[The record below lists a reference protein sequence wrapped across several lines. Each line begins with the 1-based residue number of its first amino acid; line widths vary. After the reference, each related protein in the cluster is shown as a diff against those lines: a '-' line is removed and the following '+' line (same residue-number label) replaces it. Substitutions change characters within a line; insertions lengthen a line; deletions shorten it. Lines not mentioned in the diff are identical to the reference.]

1 MLVRPSRALALS
13 GGLRCKTQ
21 LFSCTLYM
29 AASSKT
35 PPHQSKDPQKF
46 KTPLQVP
53 VFPGS
58 SLVCRHTSCK
68 KPSDSTS
75 FHSVLV
81 CHRTSS
87 QEVGGGKGESKE
99 VKIARERRVLESRT
113 HKRVSPWQKITRT
126 PRDCETRTHLKKRY
140 LEGFSDQGVT
150 QVRRITLKRDSTIVP
165 TKHLILTFNSP
176 KLPNTIK
183 AGYLNCKIR
192 PYIPNPLRCFKC
204 QRFGHSQTSCRGQL
218 TCSRC
223 ASVGHSSTDC
233 TLEPKCVNC
242 TESHPS
248 DSKLRFRPPTYHFL
262 RGDWDKFT
270 RLAIIT
276 GTMVQNRAVDE
287 AVFNVTEAIRNAADA
302 AIPKT
307 SNSPRK
313 LCKPWWNASCQ
324 QAKKEQRRAW
334 GIFRRYPTTDN
345 LIAFKRAKALARRIR
360 RQCQR
365 ESWIQYVSSIT
376 SSTTSQQLWR
386 KVKAANGLYRDFNIT
401 ILETSTALYSSPLD
415 VANLIGKTFASVS
428 SSDSYS
434 PAFQATKNR
443 LERTPI
449 NFRCRQPLPYNCD
462 FDMFE
467 LKRALSSAHNT
478 SPGPDG
484 ISYVLLRHLS
494 ADSLVSLLYLFN
506 RIWREQVYPTQWQ
519 EAIVIPI
526 LKPGKDPKNP
536 LSYRPIALTSCLC
549 KTLERMANARLVYQL
564 EKNKSIPLFQSGFR
578 KGRSTLDNIITL
590 ENKIRN
596 AFVRRNH
603 LVSIF
608 FDIEKAYD
616 RTWRYGILRTLF
628 NFGFRGNLPTFIKKF
643 LNLRTFRVR
652 LGGTLSAPFTQA
664 EGVPQGSILSVTL
677 FICHISSILNIL
689 SPSIQASL
697 YVDDLQIS
705 CEGSDMRMIE
715 RQLQT
720 AVNNILKWC
729 DTNGH
734 SISASKSCCVHFCRK
749 RGIHPDPEI
758 RIRDIQ
764 IPVVP
769 DVRFLGVIFDRRLT
783 FLPHILHLRKRCE
796 KSLNLLKVLS
806 NTSWGADRTSL
817 LRVYQAIVLS
827 RIDYGC
833 VAYGSACNSTLKKL
847 DPVHHMAL
855 RICSGAFRT
864 SPVQSL
870 YVNCHQFPLDLRR
883 RKLSIAFYFKILS
896 VPSHP
901 LQNVYM
907 STSMKRLYDARP
919 SNIRPF
925 MDRMKLHI
933 SELDLPNV
941 RIQQRNF
948 FLFQPWNTPRF
959 HYINPFATY
968 SKSTV
973 APVVFQ
979 RVFEYHRSQYSRY
992 SAIYTDGSKR
1002 ADYVGC
1008 GVVIEDIMHGYR
1020 LDTSCSVFTAEAVAI
1035 YRALQ
1040 LIDSTMPRKYCIY
1053 TDSLSVLEALENY
1066 NDRCHPVLPSHVGII
1081 GNEQADSAAKSATT
1095 HLPLAVPLSDM
1106 KRVIMHHIF
1115 NIWQESWSQQLDN
1128 KLHSVK
1134 PVIGAWPVMP
1144 MRRTDVKLTRLRIG
1158 HTRFTHRHLLFGERA
1173 PECPSCHVSY
1183 TVRHILIDCPVFN
1196 HHRITFFH
1204 TSILTLSDLKL
1215 KPVLVHTPPAKLNS
1229 VSTENLPE
1237 SVPNESNSEH
1247 STAAEAQQIVK
1258 RKSRNRRKRSKI
1270 QKPDIEIKRV
1280 PHRSRNATPT
1290 ETTTDDE
1297 DMITYDVKEEE
1308 LEQDPFI
1315 LPEGYLRALTPSRY
1329 RNYRE

>member
-1 MLVRPSRALALS
+1 MTSFISWNCR
-13 GGLRCKTQ
+13 GLRTRLDDLKSIISTYQPACVALQETFLKSTMTMQ
-21 LFSCTLYM
+21 VRGYNCVRRDVDGDTSPTGGVCLFTSNLFPSNVVTLHT
-29 AASSKT
+29 S
-35 PPHQSKDPQKF
+35 
-46 KTPLQVP
+46 LQAVA
-53 VFPGS
+53 VRIHVH
-58 SLVCRHTSCK
+58 SLVTVCCVYLPPNDVVPQVDLNH
-68 KPSDSTS
+68 
-75 FHSVLV
+75 LV
-81 CHRTSS
+81 S
-87 QEVGGGKGESKE
+87 QLP
-99 VKIARERRVLESRT
+99 A
-113 HKRVSPWQKITRT
+113 P
-126 PRDCETRTHLKKRY
+126 
-140 LEGFSDQGVT
+140 F
-150 QVRRITLKRDSTIVP
+150 
-165 TKHLILTFNSP
+165 ILLGDFN
-176 KLPNTIK
+176 
-183 AGYLNCKIR
+183 
-192 PYIPNPLRCFKC
+192 
-204 QRFGHSQTSCRGQL
+204 GHSPLWGHDVTNSRGRQIEQL
-218 TCSRC
+218 ISDHCLC
-223 ASVGHSSTDC
+223 LLNNDEKTD
-233 TLEPKCVNC
+233 
-242 TESHPS
+242 
-248 DSKLRFRPPTYHFL
+248 YH
-262 RGDWDKFT
+262 RHNG
-270 RLAIIT
+270 
-276 GTMVQNRAVDE
+276 QNRAVDE

-302 AIPKT
+302 AIPRT

-334 GIFRRYPTTDN
+334 GIFRRYPTSDN

-386 KVKAANGLYRDFNIT
+386 KVKAANGLYRDFNIP

-494 ADSLVSLLYLFN
+494 EDSLVSLLYLFN

-549 KTLERMANARLVYQL
+549 KTLERMVNARLVYQ
-564 EKNKSIPLFQSGFR
+564 
-578 KGRSTLDNIITL
+578 
-590 ENKIRN
+590 
-596 AFVRRNH
+596 
-603 LVSIF
+603 
-608 FDIEKAYD
+608 
-616 RTWRYGILRTLF
+616 
-628 NFGFRGNLPTFIKKF
+628 
-643 LNLRTFRVR
+643 VR

-833 VAYGSACNSTLKKL
+833 VAYGSACNSTLQKL

-870 YVNCHQFPLDLRR
+870 YVNCHQLPLDLRR
-883 RKLSIAFYFKILS
+883 RKLSLAFYFKILS

-941 RIQQRNF
+941 RIQQRNL

-979 RVFEYHRSQYSRY
+979 RVFAYHRSQYSRY

-1020 LDTSCSVFTAEAVAI
+1020 LDTSCSIFTAEAVAI

-1053 TDSLSVLEALENY
+1053 TDSMSVLEALENY
-1066 NDRCHPVLPSHVGII
+1066 HDRCHPVVCTILDITSRLYSKGFDIVFCWLPSHVGII

-1115 NIWQESWSQQLDN
+1115 KIWQESWSQQLDN
-1128 KLHSVK
+1128 
-1134 PVIGAWPVMP
+1134 
-1144 MRRTDVKLTRLRIG
+1144 TN
-1158 HTRFTHRHLLFGERA
+1158 
-1173 PECPSCHVSY
+1173 C
-1183 TVRHILIDCPVFN
+1183 
-1196 HHRITFFH
+1196 
-1204 TSILTLSDLKL
+1204 TL
-1215 KPVLVHTPPAKLNS
+1215 
-1229 VSTENLPE
+1229 
-1237 SVPNESNSEH
+1237 
-1247 STAAEAQQIVK
+1247 
-1258 RKSRNRRKRSKI
+1258 
-1270 QKPDIEIKRV
+1270 
-1280 PHRSRNATPT
+1280 
-1290 ETTTDDE
+1290 
-1297 DMITYDVKEEE
+1297 
-1308 LEQDPFI
+1308 
-1315 LPEGYLRALTPSRY
+1315 
-1329 RNYRE
+1329 

>member
-1 MLVRPSRALALS
+1 MPERIL
-13 GGLRCKTQ
+13 
-21 LFSCTLYM
+21 
-29 AASSKT
+29 
-35 PPHQSKDPQKF
+35 DP
-46 KTPLQVP
+46 
-53 VFPGS
+53 
-58 SLVCRHTSCK
+58 VC
-68 KPSDSTS
+68 
-75 FHSVLV
+75 
-81 CHRTSS
+81 
-87 QEVGGGKGESKE
+87 
-99 VKIARERRVLESRT
+99 
-113 HKRVSPWQKITRT
+113 
-126 PRDCETRTHLKKRY
+126 
-140 LEGFSDQGVT
+140 
-150 QVRRITLKRDSTIVP
+150 
-165 TKHLILTFNSP
+165 
-176 KLPNTIK
+176 
-183 AGYLNCKIR
+183 
-192 PYIPNPLRCFKC
+192 
-204 QRFGHSQTSCRGQL
+204 
-218 TCSRC
+218 
-223 ASVGHSSTDC
+223 
-233 TLEPKCVNC
+233 
-242 TESHPS
+242 
-248 DSKLRFRPPTYHFL
+248 
-262 RGDWDKFT
+262 
-270 RLAIIT
+270 
-276 GTMVQNRAVDE
+276 
-287 AVFNVTEAIRNAADA
+287 VFNHIVNY
-302 AIPKT
+302 
-307 SNSPRK
+307 
-313 LCKPWWNASCQ
+313 Q
-324 QAKKEQRRAW
+324 
-334 GIFRRYPTTDN
+334 
-345 LIAFKRAKALARRIR
+345 
-360 RQCQR
+360 
-365 ESWIQYVSSIT
+365 
-376 SSTTSQQLWR
+376 STVME
-386 KVKAANGLYRDFNIT
+386 K
-401 ILETSTALYSSPLD
+401 D
-415 VANLIGKTFASVS
+415 VANLIGQTFASVS

-478 SPGPDG
+478 SQGPDG

-494 ADSLVSLLYLFN
+494 EDSL
-506 RIWREQVYPTQWQ
+506 
-519 EAIVIPI
+519 
-526 LKPGKDPKNP
+526 
-536 LSYRPIALTSCLC
+536 
-549 KTLERMANARLVYQL
+549 
-564 EKNKSIPLFQSGFR
+564 
-578 KGRSTLDNIITL
+578 
-590 ENKIRN
+590 
-596 AFVRRNH
+596 
-603 LVSIF
+603 
-608 FDIEKAYD
+608 
-616 RTWRYGILRTLF
+616 
-628 NFGFRGNLPTFIKKF
+628 
-643 LNLRTFRVR
+643 
-652 LGGTLSAPFTQA
+652 
-664 EGVPQGSILSVTL
+664 
-677 FICHISSILNIL
+677 
-689 SPSIQASL
+689 ASL

-720 AVNNILKWC
+720 AVNNIVKWC

-734 SISASKSCCVHFCRK
+734 SISASKSCCVC
-749 RGIHPDPEI
+749 
-758 RIRDIQ
+758 
-764 IPVVP
+764 
-769 DVRFLGVIFDRRLT
+769 T
-783 FLPHILHLRKRCE
+783 FAA
-796 KSLNLLKVLS
+796 NGVLS

-833 VAYGSACNSTLKKL
+833 VAYGSACNSTLQKL

-870 YVNCHQFPLDLRR
+870 YVNCHQLSLDLRR
-883 RKLSIAFYFKILS
+883 RKLSLAFYFKILS

-941 RIQQRNF
+941 RIQQRNL

-959 HYINPFATY
+959 LYINPFAPY

-979 RVFEYHRSQYSRY
+979 RVFAYHRSQYSRY

-1020 LDTSCSVFTAEAVAI
+1020 LDTSCSIFTAEAVAI

-1053 TDSLSVLEALENY
+1053 TDSMSVLEALENY
-1066 NDRCHPVLPSHVGII
+1066 HDRCHPVVCTILDITSRLYSKGFDIVFCWLPSHVGII
-1081 GNEQADSAAKSATT
+1081 GNEQADNAAKSATT

-1115 NIWQESWSQQLDN
+1115 HLWQESWSQQLDN

-1144 MRRTDVKLTRLRIG
+1144 LRRTDVKLTRLRIG
-1158 HTRFTHRHLLFGERA
+1158 HTRFTHRHLLFGERT
-1173 PECPSCHVSY
+1173 ESHS
-1183 TVRHILIDCPVFN
+1183 
-1196 HHRITFFH
+1196 H
-1204 TSILTLSDLKL
+1204 T
-1215 KPVLVHTPPAKLNS
+1215 TPATLNS
-1229 VSTENLPE
+1229 VSTENFPE

-1270 QKPDIEIKRV
+1270 PKPNIEIKRV

-1290 ETTTDDE
+1290 EITTDDE
-1297 DMITYDVKEEE
+1297 DMITYDVEEEE

>member
-1 MLVRPSRALALS
+1 
-13 GGLRCKTQ
+13 
-21 LFSCTLYM
+21 
-29 AASSKT
+29 
-35 PPHQSKDPQKF
+35 
-46 KTPLQVP
+46 
-53 VFPGS
+53 
-58 SLVCRHTSCK
+58 
-68 KPSDSTS
+68 
-75 FHSVLV
+75 
-81 CHRTSS
+81 
-87 QEVGGGKGESKE
+87 
-99 VKIARERRVLESRT
+99 
-113 HKRVSPWQKITRT
+113 
-126 PRDCETRTHLKKRY
+126 
-140 LEGFSDQGVT
+140 
-150 QVRRITLKRDSTIVP
+150 
-165 TKHLILTFNSP
+165 
-176 KLPNTIK
+176 
-183 AGYLNCKIR
+183 
-192 PYIPNPLRCFKC
+192 
-204 QRFGHSQTSCRGQL
+204 
-218 TCSRC
+218 
-223 ASVGHSSTDC
+223 
-233 TLEPKCVNC
+233 
-242 TESHPS
+242 
-248 DSKLRFRPPTYHFL
+248 
-262 RGDWDKFT
+262 
-270 RLAIIT
+270 
-276 GTMVQNRAVDE
+276 MV
-287 AVFNVTEAIRNAADA
+287 
-302 AIPKT
+302 
-307 SNSPRK
+307 
-313 LCKPWWNASCQ
+313 NAS
-324 QAKKEQRRAW
+324 
-334 GIFRRYPTTDN
+334 
-345 LIAFKRAKALARRIR
+345 
-360 RQCQR
+360 
-365 ESWIQYVSSIT
+365 
-376 SSTTSQQLWR
+376 
-386 KVKAANGLYRDFNIT
+386 
-401 ILETSTALYSSPLD
+401 
-415 VANLIGKTFASVS
+415 
-428 SSDSYS
+428 
-434 PAFQATKNR
+434 
-443 LERTPI
+443 
-449 NFRCRQPLPYNCD
+449 
-462 FDMFE
+462 
-467 LKRALSSAHNT
+467 
-478 SPGPDG
+478 
-484 ISYVLLRHLS
+484 
-494 ADSLVSLLYLFN
+494 
-506 RIWREQVYPTQWQ
+506 
-519 EAIVIPI
+519 
-526 LKPGKDPKNP
+526 
-536 LSYRPIALTSCLC
+536 
-549 KTLERMANARLVYQL
+549 LVYQL
-564 EKNKSIPLFQSGFR
+564 EKNKCIPLFQSGFR

-628 NFGFRGNLPTFIKKF
+628 DFGFRGNLPTVIQHF
-643 LNLRTFRVR
+643 LKLRTFRVR
-652 LGGTLSAPFTQA
+652 LAGTLSAPFTQA

-677 FICHISSILNIL
+677 FICHISHILNVL

-705 CEGSDMRMIE
+705 CEGSDMRLIE

-720 AVNNILKWC
+720 AVNNIVKWC

-749 RGIHPDPEI
+749 RGIHPEPEI

-769 DVRFLGVIFDRRLT
+769 D
-783 FLPHILHLRKRCE
+783 
-796 KSLNLLKVLS
+796 VLS

-870 YVNCHQFPLDLRR
+870 YVNCHQLPLDLRR
-883 RKLSIAFYFKILS
+883 RKLSLAFYFKILS

-941 RIQQRNF
+941 RIQQRNL

-979 RVFEYHRSQYSRY
+979 RVFAYHRSQYSRY

-1040 LIDSTMPRKYCIY
+1040 LIDSNMPRKYCIY
-1053 TDSLSVLEALENY
+1053 TDSMSVLEALENY
-1066 NDRCHPVLPSHVGII
+1066 NDRCHPVVCKILDITSRLYSKGFDIVFCWLPSHVGII

-1173 PECPSCHVSY
+1173 PECPSCNVSY
-1183 TVRHILIDCPVFN
+1183 TVHHIFN
-1196 HHRITFFH
+1196 
-1204 TSILTLSDLKL
+1204 
-1215 KPVLVHTPPAKLNS
+1215 
-1229 VSTENLPE
+1229 
-1237 SVPNESNSEH
+1237 
-1247 STAAEAQQIVK
+1247 
-1258 RKSRNRRKRSKI
+1258 
-1270 QKPDIEIKRV
+1270 
-1280 PHRSRNATPT
+1280 
-1290 ETTTDDE
+1290 
-1297 DMITYDVKEEE
+1297 
-1308 LEQDPFI
+1308 
-1315 LPEGYLRALTPSRY
+1315 
-1329 RNYRE
+1329 

>member
-1 MLVRPSRALALS
+1 MVERFLP
-13 GGLRCKTQ
+13 
-21 LFSCTLYM
+21 
-29 AASSKT
+29 
-35 PPHQSKDPQKF
+35 
-46 KTPLQVP
+46 
-53 VFPGS
+53 
-58 SLVCRHTSCK
+58 TS
-68 KPSDSTS
+68 
-75 FHSVLV
+75 
-81 CHRTSS
+81 
-87 QEVGGGKGESKE
+87 Q
-99 VKIARERRVLESRT
+99 
-113 HKRVSPWQKITRT
+113 
-126 PRDCETRTHLKKRY
+126 
-140 LEGFSDQGVT
+140 
-150 QVRRITLKRDSTIVP
+150 
-165 TKHLILTFNSP
+165 
-176 KLPNTIK
+176 
-183 AGYLNCKIR
+183 
-192 PYIPNPLRCFKC
+192 
-204 QRFGHSQTSCRGQL
+204 
-218 TCSRC
+218 
-223 ASVGHSSTDC
+223 
-233 TLEPKCVNC
+233 
-242 TESHPS
+242 
-248 DSKLRFRPPTYHFL
+248 
-262 RGDWDKFT
+262 
-270 RLAIIT
+270 
-276 GTMVQNRAVDE
+276 
-287 AVFNVTEAIRNAADA
+287 
-302 AIPKT
+302 
-307 SNSPRK
+307 
-313 LCKPWWNASCQ
+313 
-324 QAKKEQRRAW
+324 KEQRRAW

-386 KVKAANGLYRDFNIT
+386 KVKAANGLYREFNIP
-401 ILETSTALYSSPLD
+401 ILETSTALFSSPLD
-415 VANLIGKTFASVS
+415 VANLIGKTFSSVS

-484 ISYVLLRHLS
+484 ISYEFLRHLNE
-494 ADSLVSLLYLFN
+494 DSLVSLLYLFN

-549 KTLERMANARLVYQL
+549 KTLERVVNARLVYQL
-564 EKNKSIPLFQSGFR
+564 EKNKCIPLFQSGFR

-608 FDIEKAYD
+608 IDIEKAYD

-628 NFGFRGNLPTFIKKF
+628 DFGFRGNLPTFIQHF
-643 LNLRTFRVR
+643 LKLRTFR
-652 LGGTLSAPFTQA
+652 
-664 EGVPQGSILSVTL
+664 
-677 FICHISSILNIL
+677 
-689 SPSIQASL
+689 ASL

-758 RIRDIQ
+758 RIRDVQ

-783 FLPHILHLRKRCE
+783 FLPHILQLRKRCE

-833 VAYGSACNSTLKKL
+833 VAYGSACNSTLQKL

-855 RICSGAFRT
+855 RICSDLVRAFT
-864 SPVQSL
+864 SSAE
-870 YVNCHQFPLDLRR
+870 C
-883 RKLSIAFYFKILS
+883 
-896 VPSHP
+896 
-901 LQNVYM
+901 VYEYQHEE
-907 STSMKRLYDARP
+907 TFYDARP
-919 SNIRPF
+919 SDIRPF
-925 MDRMKLHI
+925 MDRMKLHT

-941 RIQQRNF
+941 HIQQRNL

-979 RVFEYHRSQYSRY
+979 RVFAYHRSQYSSY
-992 SAIYTDGSKR
+992 STIYTDGSKR

-1040 LIDSTMPRKYCIY
+1040 LIDSNMP
-1053 TDSLSVLEALENY
+1053 
-1066 NDRCHPVLPSHVGII
+1066 P
-1081 GNEQADSAAKSATT
+1081 
-1095 HLPLAVPLSDM
+1095 
-1106 KRVIMHHIF
+1106 
-1115 NIWQESWSQQLDN
+1115 
-1128 KLHSVK
+1128 
-1134 PVIGAWPVMP
+1134 
-1144 MRRTDVKLTRLRIG
+1144 
-1158 HTRFTHRHLLFGERA
+1158 
-1173 PECPSCHVSY
+1173 
-1183 TVRHILIDCPVFN
+1183 
-1196 HHRITFFH
+1196 
-1204 TSILTLSDLKL
+1204 
-1215 KPVLVHTPPAKLNS
+1215 
-1229 VSTENLPE
+1229 
-1237 SVPNESNSEH
+1237 
-1247 STAAEAQQIVK
+1247 
-1258 RKSRNRRKRSKI
+1258 
-1270 QKPDIEIKRV
+1270 
-1280 PHRSRNATPT
+1280 
-1290 ETTTDDE
+1290 
-1297 DMITYDVKEEE
+1297 
-1308 LEQDPFI
+1308 
-1315 LPEGYLRALTPSRY
+1315 
-1329 RNYRE
+1329 

>member
-1 MLVRPSRALALS
+1 MQVRGYNCVRRDVDGDTSPTGGVCLFTSNLYPS
-13 GGLRCKTQ
+13 TVV
-21 LFSCTLYM
+21 TLHT
-29 AASSKT
+29 S
-35 PPHQSKDPQKF
+35 
-46 KTPLQVP
+46 LQAVA
-53 VFPGS
+53 VRIHVH
-58 SLVCRHTSCK
+58 SLVTVCCVYLPPNDVVPQVDLNHLVSQLPAPFILLGDFNGHSPLWGHDVTNSRGRQIEQLI
-68 KPSDSTS
+68 SDHCLCLLNNDEKTYFHAPTRT
-75 FHSVLV
+75 FHSLDLAICSPTLLPMLNFEVANDLHNSDHFPLLV
-81 CHRTSS
+81 SH
-87 QEVGGGKGESKE
+87 VNG
-99 VKIARERRVLESRT
+99 
-113 HKRVSPWQKITRT
+113 
-126 PRDCETRTHLKKRY
+126 
-140 LEGFSDQGVT
+140 
-150 QVRRITLKRDSTIVP
+150 
-165 TKHLILTFNSP
+165 
-176 KLPNTIK
+176 
-183 AGYLNCKIR
+183 AG
-192 PYIPNPLRCFKC
+192 
-204 QRFGHSQTSCRGQL
+204 T
-218 TCSRC
+218 
-223 ASVGHSSTDC
+223 
-233 TLEPKCVNC
+233 
-242 TESHPS
+242 
-248 DSKLRFRPPTYHFL
+248 RFRPPTYHFH
-262 RGDWDKFT
+262 RADWDKFT

-302 AIPKT
+302 AIPKHLILLESCANHGGT
-307 SNSPRK
+307 LPAN
-313 LCKPWWNASCQ
+313 KP
-324 QAKKEQRRAW
+324 KGTKEGVGYFQ
-334 GIFRRYPTTDN
+334 
-345 LIAFKRAKALARRIR
+345 
-360 RQCQR
+360 
-365 ESWIQYVSSIT
+365 EYVSSIT

-386 KVKAANGLYRDFNIT
+386 KVKAANGLYRDFNIP

-462 FDMFE
+462 FDMLE

-484 ISYVLLRHLS
+484 ISYELLRHLNE
-494 ADSLVSLLYLFN
+494 DSLVSLLYLFN

-526 LKPGKDPKNP
+526 LRPGKDPKNP

-549 KTLERMANARLVYQL
+549 KTLERMVNARFVYEL
-564 EKNKSIPLFQSGFR
+564 EKNKCIPLFQSGFR
-578 KGRSTLDNIITL
+578 KGRSTLDNIIQL
-590 ENKIRN
+590 ESKIRN

-628 NFGFRGNLPTFIKKF
+628 NFGFRGNLPTFIKMF

-758 RIRDIQ
+758 RIR
-764 IPVVP
+764 VVK
-769 DVRFLGVIFDRRLT
+769 
-783 FLPHILHLRKRCE
+783 HL
-796 KSLNLLKVLS
+796 L
-806 NTSWGADRTSL
+806 GADRTSL

-833 VAYGSACNSTLKKL
+833 VAYGSACNSTLQKL

-870 YVNCHQFPLDLRR
+870 YVNCHQLPLDLRR
-883 RKLSIAFYFKILS
+883 RKLSLAYYFKILS

-941 RIQQRNF
+941 HIQQRNL

-959 HYINPFATY
+959 LYINPFATY

-979 RVFEYHRSQYSRY
+979 RVFAYHRGRGSR
-992 SAIYTDGSKR
+992 
-1002 ADYVGC
+1002 
-1008 GVVIEDIMHGYR
+1008 VV
-1020 LDTSCSVFTAEAVAI
+1020 
-1035 YRALQ
+1035 
-1040 LIDSTMPRKYCIY
+1040 
-1053 TDSLSVLEALENY
+1053 
-1066 NDRCHPVLPSHVGII
+1066 
-1081 GNEQADSAAKSATT
+1081 
-1095 HLPLAVPLSDM
+1095 
-1106 KRVIMHHIF
+1106 
-1115 NIWQESWSQQLDN
+1115 
-1128 KLHSVK
+1128 
-1134 PVIGAWPVMP
+1134 
-1144 MRRTDVKLTRLRIG
+1144 
-1158 HTRFTHRHLLFGERA
+1158 
-1173 PECPSCHVSY
+1173 
-1183 TVRHILIDCPVFN
+1183 
-1196 HHRITFFH
+1196 
-1204 TSILTLSDLKL
+1204 
-1215 KPVLVHTPPAKLNS
+1215 
-1229 VSTENLPE
+1229 
-1237 SVPNESNSEH
+1237 
-1247 STAAEAQQIVK
+1247 
-1258 RKSRNRRKRSKI
+1258 
-1270 QKPDIEIKRV
+1270 
-1280 PHRSRNATPT
+1280 
-1290 ETTTDDE
+1290 
-1297 DMITYDVKEEE
+1297 
-1308 LEQDPFI
+1308 
-1315 LPEGYLRALTPSRY
+1315 
-1329 RNYRE
+1329 

>member
-1 MLVRPSRALALS
+1 
-13 GGLRCKTQ
+13 
-21 LFSCTLYM
+21 
-29 AASSKT
+29 
-35 PPHQSKDPQKF
+35 
-46 KTPLQVP
+46 
-53 VFPGS
+53 
-58 SLVCRHTSCK
+58 
-68 KPSDSTS
+68 
-75 FHSVLV
+75 
-81 CHRTSS
+81 
-87 QEVGGGKGESKE
+87 
-99 VKIARERRVLESRT
+99 
-113 HKRVSPWQKITRT
+113 
-126 PRDCETRTHLKKRY
+126 
-140 LEGFSDQGVT
+140 
-150 QVRRITLKRDSTIVP
+150 
-165 TKHLILTFNSP
+165 
-176 KLPNTIK
+176 
-183 AGYLNCKIR
+183 
-192 PYIPNPLRCFKC
+192 
-204 QRFGHSQTSCRGQL
+204 
-218 TCSRC
+218 
-223 ASVGHSSTDC
+223 
-233 TLEPKCVNC
+233 
-242 TESHPS
+242 
-248 DSKLRFRPPTYHFL
+248 
-262 RGDWDKFT
+262 
-270 RLAIIT
+270 
-276 GTMVQNRAVDE
+276 MVQNREVDE
-287 AVFNVTEAIRNAADA
+287 AVFHATEAIRNAADA

-313 LCKPWWNASCQ
+313 LCKPRWNASCQ
-324 QAKKEQRRAW
+324 KAKKEQRRAW

-365 ESWIQYVSSIT
+365 ESWVQYVSSIT

-386 KVKAANGLYRDFNIT
+386 KVKAANGLYRDFNIP

-449 NFRCRQPLPYNCD
+449 NFRCRQPLQYNCD

-484 ISYVLLRHLS
+484 ISYVMLRHLCE
-494 ADSLVSLLYLFN
+494 DSLVSLLYLFN

-536 LSYRPIALTSCLC
+536 LRYRPIALTSCLC
-549 KTLERMANARLVYQL
+549 KTLERMVNARLVYQL
-564 EKNKSIPLFQSGFR
+564 EKNKCIPLFKSGFR

-628 NFGFRGNLPTFIKKF
+628 NFGLRGNLPTFIKTF

-664 EGVPQGSILSVTL
+664 EGVPQGNILSFTL

-720 AVNNILKWC
+720 AVNNIIKWC

-769 DVRFLGVIFDRRLT
+769 D
-783 FLPHILHLRKRCE
+783 
-796 KSLNLLKVLS
+796 
-806 NTSWGADRTSL
+806 
-817 LRVYQAIVLS
+817 AIVLS

-833 VAYGSACNSTLKKL
+833 VAYGSACNSTLQKL

-870 YVNCHQFPLDLRR
+870 YVNCHQLPLDLRR
-883 RKLSIAFYFKILS
+883 RKLSLAFYFTILS

-941 RIQQRNF
+941 HIQQRNL

-979 RVFEYHRSQYSRY
+979 RAFTYHRSQYSRY

-1020 LDTSCSVFTAEAVAI
+1020 LDTSCSIFTAEAVAI

-1053 TDSLSVLEALENY
+1053 TDSMSVLEALENY
-1066 NDRCHPVLPSHVGII
+1066 HDRCHPVVCTILDITNRLYSKGFDIVFCWLPSHVGII
-1081 GNEQADSAAKSATT
+1081 GNEQADNAAKSATT

-1115 NIWQESWSQQLDN
+1115 KIWQESWSQQLDN

-1183 TVRHILIDCPVFN
+1183 TVHHILIDCPVFN
-1196 HHRITFFH
+1196 NYRITFFNSSH
-1204 TSILTLSDLKL
+1204 LTLPDLYSQFWLLRHKTPHSLTHSVNCLEITFNPLHRDKL
-1215 KPVLVHTPPAKLNS
+1215 YI
-1229 VSTENLPE
+1229 VSWN
-1237 SVPNESNSEH
+1237 
-1247 STAAEAQQIVK
+1247 ADGIQ
-1258 RKSRNRRKRSKI
+1258 RKI
-1270 QKPDIEIKRV
+1270 
-1280 PHRSRNATPT
+1280 
-1290 ETTTDDE
+1290 
-1297 DMITYDVKEEE
+1297 EE
-1308 LEQDPFI
+1308 LENYINDNSPDIIALQETNLRPCIDLNIPNYSTHSNDRLTHRGGGTAILVKNSIAHHVINIYTTAVNITAIEIEGPTNNITVCSLYRSPSSPINSFI
-1315 LPEGYLRALTPSRY
+1315 PDLIKIFRNRAQCIVVGDYNARHPTWNPNRRGNTAGTRLFHYANTCGLVISAPTDFTRIPQQQNHQPSVIDLGVSCGINNIAVESRY
-1329 RNYRE
+1329 DLSSDHNAVHFVVKFNFKTSHLLNCKTITNWKNFNISSPPQ

>member
-1 MLVRPSRALALS
+1 
-13 GGLRCKTQ
+13 
-21 LFSCTLYM
+21 
-29 AASSKT
+29 
-35 PPHQSKDPQKF
+35 
-46 KTPLQVP
+46 
-53 VFPGS
+53 
-58 SLVCRHTSCK
+58 
-68 KPSDSTS
+68 
-75 FHSVLV
+75 
-81 CHRTSS
+81 
-87 QEVGGGKGESKE
+87 
-99 VKIARERRVLESRT
+99 
-113 HKRVSPWQKITRT
+113 
-126 PRDCETRTHLKKRY
+126 
-140 LEGFSDQGVT
+140 
-150 QVRRITLKRDSTIVP
+150 
-165 TKHLILTFNSP
+165 
-176 KLPNTIK
+176 
-183 AGYLNCKIR
+183 
-192 PYIPNPLRCFKC
+192 
-204 QRFGHSQTSCRGQL
+204 
-218 TCSRC
+218 
-223 ASVGHSSTDC
+223 
-233 TLEPKCVNC
+233 
-242 TESHPS
+242 
-248 DSKLRFRPPTYHFL
+248 
-262 RGDWDKFT
+262 
-270 RLAIIT
+270 
-276 GTMVQNRAVDE
+276 MVQNRAVDE
-287 AVFNVTEAIRNAADA
+287 AVFNVTEAIWNAADA
-302 AIPKT
+302 AIPRT
-307 SNSPRK
+307 SNYPRK

-324 QAKKEQRRAW
+324 QAKKGTKEGV
-334 GIFRRYPTTDN
+334 GIFRRYPTSDN

-376 SSTTSQQLWR
+376 SSTT
-386 KVKAANGLYRDFNIT
+386 N
-401 ILETSTALYSSPLD
+401 
-415 VANLIGKTFASVS
+415 VANLIGTTFASVS

-467 LKRALSSAHNT
+467 TYGQCPS
-478 SPGPDG
+478 
-484 ISYVLLRHLS
+484 
-494 ADSLVSLLYLFN
+494 
-506 RIWREQVYPTQWQ
+506 
-519 EAIVIPI
+519 
-526 LKPGKDPKNP
+526 
-536 LSYRPIALTSCLC
+536 
-549 KTLERMANARLVYQL
+549 RL
-564 EKNKSIPLFQSGFR
+564 P
-578 KGRSTLDNIITL
+578 
-590 ENKIRN
+590 
-596 AFVRRNH
+596 
-603 LVSIF
+603 
-608 FDIEKAYD
+608 
-616 RTWRYGILRTLF
+616 
-628 NFGFRGNLPTFIKKF
+628 
-643 LNLRTFRVR
+643 
-652 LGGTLSAPFTQA
+652 
-664 EGVPQGSILSVTL
+664 
-677 FICHISSILNIL
+677 
-689 SPSIQASL
+689 ASL

-705 CEGSDMRMIE
+705 CEGSDMRLIE

-783 FLPHILHLRKRCE
+783 FLPHILHLRKKCE

-806 NTSWGADRTSL
+806 NTSWGADRPSL

-833 VAYGSACNSTLKKL
+833 VAYGSACNSTLQKL

-870 YVNCHQFPLDLRR
+870 YVNCHQLPLDLRR
-883 RKLSIAFYFKILS
+883 RKLSLAYYTKIL
-896 VPSHP
+896 
-901 LQNVYM
+901 
-907 STSMKRLYDARP
+907 
-919 SNIRPF
+919 
-925 MDRMKLHI
+925 MKLHI

-979 RVFEYHRSQYSRY
+979 RVFAYHRSQYSRY

-1020 LDTSCSVFTAEAVAI
+1020 LDTSCSIFTAEAVAI

-1053 TDSLSVLEALENY
+1053 TDSMSVLEALENY
-1066 NDRCHPVLPSHVGII
+1066 HDRCHPVVCTILDITSRLYSKGFDIVFCWLPSHVGII

-1115 NIWQESWSQQLDN
+1115 KIWQESWSQQLDN

-1134 PVIGAWPVMP
+1134 PVIGAWSVMP

-1183 TVRHILIDCPVFN
+1183 TVHHILIDCPVFN
-1196 HHRITFFH
+1196 HHRITFLIH
-1204 TSILTLSDLKL
+1204 HI
-1215 KPVLVHTPPAKLNS
+1215 
-1229 VSTENLPE
+1229 
-1237 SVPNESNSEH
+1237 
-1247 STAAEAQQIVK
+1247 
-1258 RKSRNRRKRSKI
+1258 
-1270 QKPDIEIKRV
+1270 
-1280 PHRSRNATPT
+1280 
-1290 ETTTDDE
+1290 
-1297 DMITYDVKEEE
+1297 
-1308 LEQDPFI
+1308 
-1315 LPEGYLRALTPSRY
+1315 
-1329 RNYRE
+1329 